1 MSDRWTTVVVF
12 IFVGLMLLVLLW
24 PTAANG
30 RRLLKKWEVPDP
42 TDAQVEDAV
51 RYLKRR
57 RLLYPWLYPA
67 IGYFTP
73 LGNGN
78 WDVLVTVFAGTL
90 LAELLALRPRRE
102 ARRVATLTPRG
113 LRDIASKWV
122 LLCYVAIVI
131 TSVIYLVIDWRPW
144 QILWL
149 VLSVIAVSV
158 VTWAAVARPANGDE
172 IVDMALRTRSV
183 HFAAGLGAAV
193 AGALPTGFLGL
204 IGIVAWIA
212 MANTKPQRAKID
224 K

>member
-1 MSDRWTTVVVF
+1 VSDRWTAVVVF
-12 IFVGLMLLVLLW
+12 VFVGLMLLVLLW

-30 RRLLKKWEVPDP
+30 KRLLKKWEVPDP
-42 TDAQVEDAV
+42 TDAQVQDAV

-78 WDVLVTVFAGTL
+78 GDLVVTVLAGTL
-90 LAELLALRPRRE
+90 LAELLALRPRRA

-122 LLCYVAIVI
+122 LLWYVAIVI

-149 VLSVIAVSV
+149 ALSVVAVSV
-158 VTWAAVARPANGDE
+158 VTWAAVARPASGDE

-183 HFAAGLGAAV
+183 HVAAGLGAAV
-193 AGALPTGFLGL
+193 AGALPAGFLGL